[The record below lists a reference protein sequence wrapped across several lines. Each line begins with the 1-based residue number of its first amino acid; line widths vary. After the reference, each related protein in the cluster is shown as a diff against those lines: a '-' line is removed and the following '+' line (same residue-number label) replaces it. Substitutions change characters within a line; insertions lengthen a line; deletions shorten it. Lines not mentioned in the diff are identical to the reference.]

1 MSCAL
6 EFVDLST
13 VEPRL
18 DAAMTEEQSVGEASA
33 QRAEDE

>member
-13 VEPRL
+13 EPRL